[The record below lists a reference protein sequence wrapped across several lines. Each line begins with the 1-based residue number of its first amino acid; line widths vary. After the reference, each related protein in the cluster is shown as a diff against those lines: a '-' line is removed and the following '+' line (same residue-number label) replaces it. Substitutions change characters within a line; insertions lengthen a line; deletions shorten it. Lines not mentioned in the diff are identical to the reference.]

1 MKRIGYEAMK
11 RIGDE
16 VMKRMGGEVMKRWL
30 AMLVLSGLLAACS
43 ETGPQ
48 QRAVYLLLDSSG
60 TYTEELDKARAL
72 IAYLLGTLESG
83 DSMAVALINGG
94 SFTEKNIVAM
104 ETFED
109 RPSLA
114 NSQKRAFK
122 EKVDSALSSIKRG
135 AAHTDITGG
144 MLQGQEFLQETGA
157 GERYL
162 LVFSD
167 LEEDLPKNYI
177 RDFPMDMSGARV
189 IALNV
194 TKLRQDNIDPR
205 DYAQRLD
212 QWQERV
218 ESGGGS
224 WRVINDLE
232 RLSGVL
238 EGR

>member
-1 MKRIGYEAMK
+1 MKPIGIEAMK
-11 RIGDE
+11 PIGIDA
-16 VMKRMGGEVMKRWL
+16 MKRWFCL
-30 AMLVLSGLLAACS
+30 VVLSALLVACS
-43 ETGPQ
+43 DTRPQ

-60 TYTEELDKARAL
+60 TYTEELDKAQSL

-94 SFTEKNIVAM
+94 SFTEKNIIAR

-122 EKVDSALSSIKRG
+122 QQVDSALSSIERG

-144 MLQGQEFLQETGA
+144 MLQGQEFLRETGA

-177 RDFPMDMSGARV
+177 RDFPMDMSEAQV

-194 TKLRQDNIDPR
+194 TKLGQDNIDPR
-205 DYAQRLD
+205 DYAQRLE

-218 ESGGGS
+218 ELGGGS